1 MRTTA
6 VLFSLL
12 LCFAVGCGS
21 PDSATVSAT
30 PQKLEVVDASTIDM
44 LLGTKPV
51 VLLDFSADY

>member
-1 MRTTA
+1 MRTSA